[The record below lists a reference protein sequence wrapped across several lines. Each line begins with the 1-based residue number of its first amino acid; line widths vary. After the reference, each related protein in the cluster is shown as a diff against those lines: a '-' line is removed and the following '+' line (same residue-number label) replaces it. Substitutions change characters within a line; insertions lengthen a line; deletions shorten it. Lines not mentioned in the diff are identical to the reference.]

1 MEIKYITEINCSC
14 LHFLNI
20 WLLGHLKPHTC
31 FILYFYWG
39 SAQNSENANQQHM
52 LRNLRHIILSYH
64 IATFVF
70 SVKEMYCI
78 PELGMK

>member
-1 MEIKYITEINCSC
+1 MAIRTLKISYMP
-14 LHFLNI
+14 
-20 WLLGHLKPHTC
+20 HL
-31 FILYFYWG
+31 IFYWG

-70 SVKEMYCI
+70 SLKEMYCI